1 MPQSASCL
9 LFLATGGPLLGNL
22 DHAAVGSG
30 GSRFKVE
37 EETGEGDGVSELGLG
52 LGPLWIGF
60 WICRETRKER
70 Y

>member
-37 EETGEGDGVSELGLG
+37 GDGVSELGLG

-60 WICRETRKER
+60 WICIDFFRPNNQT
-70 Y
+70 